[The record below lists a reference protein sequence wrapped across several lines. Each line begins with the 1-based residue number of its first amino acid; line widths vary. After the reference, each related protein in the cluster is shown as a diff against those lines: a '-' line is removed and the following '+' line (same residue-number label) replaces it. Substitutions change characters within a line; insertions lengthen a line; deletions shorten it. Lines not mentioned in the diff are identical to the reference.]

1 MEEYSTFQKV
11 LVLLAILTGLGLV
24 VLIAYF
30 IKKDRRTMPEKVLDR
45 VKDFGSN
52 LPGIDK

>member
-11 LVLLAILTGLGLV
+11 LVLLAILTGTGLV

-30 IKKDRRTMPEKVLDR
+30 VKKDRRTMPEKVLDR
-45 VKDFGSN
+45 VKDFGSS